1 MSQILNEIE
10 EDLKKDRFIIFFKKY
25 KIIFIILFSLIILSI
40 FFVVEK
46 KIIFENRAKKY
57 TQEYVIILNLINNK
71 NIDEAKN
78 KLEILKNSKINIYKV
93 LAISKL
99 LELSKDNKNEQLSIL
114 DYAINAN
121 IDKNDK
127 DLFKIKK
134 ALLAFENLDE
144 TQFLNLLNPS
154 DFKESPWRV
163 LALEILGDFYLSK
176 GQKIKAKDIYNQ
188 AIKISDI
195 PEIFKKD
202 LEKKIKELN
211 K

>member
-25 KIIFIILFSLIILSI
+25 KIIFIILFLLIILSI
-40 FFVVEK
+40 FFVVGK
-46 KIIFENRAKKY
+46 NIIFENRAKKY

-114 DYAINAN
+114 DYAINFN

-176 GQKIKAKDIYNQ
+176 SQKIKAKDIYNQ

>member
-1 MSQILNEIE
+1 M
-10 EDLKKDRFIIFFKKY
+10 
-25 KIIFIILFSLIILSI
+25 
-40 FFVVEK
+40 
-46 KIIFENRAKKY
+46 
-57 TQEYVIILNLINNK
+57 
-71 NIDEAKN
+71 
-78 KLEILKNSKINIYKV
+78 
-93 LAISKL
+93 

-195 PEIFKKD
+195 PDIFKKD

>member
-40 FFVVEK
+40 FIVVGK

>member
-1 MSQILNEIE
+1 MSQIFNEIE
-10 EDLKKDRFIIFFKKY
+10 EDLKQDKFINFLKKY
-25 KIIFIILFSLIILSI
+25 KFILIIIFSLILILI
-40 FFVVEK
+40 FFVVSK
-46 KIIFENRAKKY
+46 NIIFENRAKKY

-71 NIDEAKN
+71 KIDEAKK
-78 KLEILKNSKINIYKV
+78 KLEILKSSKINIYKV

-99 LELSKDNKNEQLSIL
+99 LELSKENKNEQISIL
-114 DYAINAN
+114 DYAINSN
-121 IDKNDK
+121 IEKNDK

-163 LALEILGDFYLSK
+163 LALEILGDFYLRK
-176 GQKIKAKDIYNQ
+176 GKKIKAKDIYHQ
-188 AIKISDI
+188 AIKIKDI

-202 LEKKIKELN
+202 LEKKIKEL

>member
-1 MSQILNEIE
+1 MSQIFNEIE
-10 EDLKKDRFIIFFKKY
+10 EDLKQDKLINFLKKY
-25 KIIFIILFSLIILSI
+25 KFILIIIFSLILILI
-40 FFVVEK
+40 FFVVSK
-46 KIIFENRAKKY
+46 NIIFENRAKKY

-71 NIDEAKN
+71 KIDEAKK
-78 KLEILKNSKINIYKV
+78 KLETLKTSKINIYKV

-99 LELSKDNKNEQLSIL
+99 LELSKENKNEQISIL
-114 DYAINAN
+114 DYAINSN
-121 IDKNDK
+121 IEKNDK

-176 GQKIKAKDIYNQ
+176 GQKIKAKDIYDQ
-188 AIKISDI
+188 AIKIIDI

-202 LEKKIKELN
+202 LEKKIKEL